1 MAANVADRSSFGDA
15 AGLSRRLPEY
25 DSGVDIRS
33 HSGAFTGTTAL
44 ALDPESAFPGFAADR
59 AGRLDGWLP
68 SNLRRTAYLAVKRGF
83 DLVIASL
90 LLFVLL
96 PAWLLIATLITAT
109 SPGPVLFKQ
118 RRTGQDGRVFTC
130 LKFRTMVTDAEARL
144 QADPALAAA
153 FTENWKLERDPRVTG
168 IGRVLRK
175 TSLDELPQVLNI
187 LRGEMSVVGPR
198 PVQLK
203 ELDQEYGHWGPVV
216 FSAKPGVTGLWQVS
230 GRSGVTYAE
239 RIALDLEYV
248 QRRTL
253 WLDLKIV
260 VLTIPAALLG
270 RGAV

>member
-1 MAANVADRSSFGDA
+1 
-15 AGLSRRLPEY
+15 
-25 DSGVDIRS
+25 
-33 HSGAFTGTTAL
+33 
-44 ALDPESAFPGFAADR
+44 
-59 AGRLDGWLP
+59 
-68 SNLRRTAYLAVKRGF
+68 
-83 DLVIASL
+83 
-90 LLFVLL
+90 
-96 PAWLLIATLITAT
+96 
-109 SPGPVLFKQ
+109 
-118 RRTGQDGRVFTC
+118 
-130 LKFRTMVTDAEARL
+130 MVSDAEARL

-153 FTENWKLERDPRVTG
+153 FNEDWKLERDPRVTA

-203 ELDQEYGHWGPVV
+203 ELDQEYGRWGPVV

-248 QRRTL
+248 QRRTF

-260 VLTIPAALLG
+260 VLTIPAAVLG

>member
-15 AGLSRRLPEY
+15 AGLSRVLPEY
-25 DSGVDIRS
+25 DSGGDKRPQV
-33 HSGAFTGTTAL
+33 GAFAGTAAL
-44 ALDPESAFPGFAADR
+44 ALDADAPFPGFGADHSR
-59 AGRLDGWLP
+59 RPDGWFP
-68 SNLRRTAYLAVKRGF
+68 SNVRHTLYLGAKRAF
-83 DLVIASL
+83 DLTVASL
-90 LLFVLL
+90 LLLVLL
-96 PAWLLIATLITAT
+96 PAWLLIATLIVTS
-109 SPGPVLFKQ
+109 SPGPILFKQ

-130 LKFRTMVTDAEARL
+130 LKFRTMVANAEAKL

-153 FTENWKLERDPRVTG
+153 FNENWKLERDPRVTA

-175 TSLDELPQVLNI
+175 TSLDELPQVINI
-187 LRGEMSVVGPR
+187 LRGDMSVVGPR

-203 ELDQEYGHWGPVV
+203 ELEQEYGRWGPVV

-248 QRRTL
+248 QRRTF
-253 WLDLKIV
+253 WLDLKIIV
-260 VLTIPAALLG
+260 RTVPAALLG